1 MKRVSGVVYSVGMKR
16 ECFECGVFFDTC
28 SPAKLR
34 AGGRINECPDCST
47 ETVVKYLG
55 LANGDG
61 KQASVTVL
69 AFESSADREQ
79 YSSFYR
85 NNAGYHRG
93 KSCQLG
99 GHLSTTP
106 GVSFRTITA
115 MGPMNH
121 KGKL

>member
-1 MKRVSGVVYSVGMKR
+1 MVFHMMK
-16 ECFECGVFFDTC
+16 ECIECGCKFDPR

-34 AGGRINECPDCST
+34 AGGLITTCADCS
-47 ETVVKYLG
+47 EEPAVRYLG

-61 KQASVTVL
+61 KQASITVL
-69 AFESSADREQ
+69 AFSSSRDREK
-79 YSSFYR
+79 YSDFYR

-99 GHLSTTP
+99 SHLSTDP
-106 GVSFRTITA
+106 GVHFRTVTQSA
-115 MGPMNH
+115 ATNH